1 MWHLDIKSLSLNT
14 AHCADE
20 YVQKRR
26 FDMDEWGF
34 PFITML
40 LLFSKKSEQKCQ
52 SSYFSVLCSML
63 LGYSLRSYDVSFD
76 NSHFIWETRGV
87 HDQKKLFSFQ
97 FAIPA
102 PMPQSMAISDQ
113 NGTTIQS
120 RSQLEWSTVIG
131 FGVSGPER
139 STAAVL
145 FSFLYHFILLCSI
158 TSLEDSVCDSSVPFI
173 CCLLP
178 SANLFSIASWSKE
191 HQRLTSTGYK
201 TSSFFFLFFWGFSQ
215 GLRQKHQTRI
225 GRAVRALSEQGR
237 VKKVMNESFAVKHND
252 SRSLAVLTDR
262 EPILHNSNTHTV
274 QPLIFCQGKLSF
286 ETLT

>member
-1 MWHLDIKSLSLNT
+1 MNDTQVILCHLNEESRKTKVAVLTSMKFLHVNIDVTFGHKVSES
-14 AHCADE
+14 E
-20 YVQKRR
+20 YSPLCRWIRAEEK

-52 SSYFSVLCSML
+52 SSYFSVLFSML

-87 HDQKKLFSFQ
+87 DDQKNFFLFNSLSQ
-97 FAIPA
+97 A
-102 PMPQSMAISDQ
+102 PLSQSMAISDQ

-131 FGVSGPER
+131 FGVSSPER
-139 STAAVL
+139 STAAVS

-158 TSLEDSVCDSSVPFI
+158 TSLEDCVSDSSVPFI

-201 TSSFFFLFFWGFSQ
+201 TSCFLGVGLFLSGFEAKAPDSD
-215 GLRQKHQTRI
+215 RQSCK
-225 GRAVRALSEQGR
+225 GFVR
-237 VKKVMNESFAVKHND
+237 
-252 SRSLAVLTDR
+252 T
-262 EPILHNSNTHTV
+262 
-274 QPLIFCQGKLSF
+274 GKS
-286 ETLT
+286 